1 VGQCSAVSL
10 ERHLHLAGLARC
22 CEGRAVDS
30 PHVLGVLKEAQDARF
45 WQPASVREGSEAV
58 SREGAEAQAWLV
70 AAPSRYEPLTR
81 DPAASAIPRLGQCS
95 GMTPESR
102 SRRLLLTR

>member
-1 VGQCSAVSL
+1 MTQRASHRDRLRAKGPGLGQCSAVSP

-45 WQPASVREGSEAV
+45 RQPASVREGGEAV

-70 AAPSRYEPLTR
+70 EAPSWYEPPTHG
-81 DPAASAIPRLGQCS
+81 SATNEIHH
-95 GMTPESR
+95 
-102 SRRLLLTR
+102 